1 MKNILFMHGGGPT
14 AVINA
19 SLSGSIRELYDRSF
33 DGDILYA
40 PFGTGG
46 LLKNKINKFPALSNE
61 DLIKLE
67 RTPGSAIG
75 TGRDHL
81 EGDDYDK
88 LASILK
94 ENNIGYVVMT
104 GGNGTMDT
112 CRKLSYAAKKH
123 NIVVTGTP
131 KTMDNDLSVTDNS
144 PGFGSAARYIAACVR
159 EASEDVLGL
168 PIHACVIEA
177 LGRDAGWVTASA
189 IMAKS
194 GKAPGAD
201 IILVPEVAFDKD
213 KFLTKVEKI
222 HKEKGG
228 VVIVAS
234 EGMRYSDGKPIVEPV
249 FQVGRSVYFGDVSS
263 HLSNLIIKE
272 LGIKSRSEKPGI
284 LGRASISWQSDVDR
298 AEAIACGRVSVK
310 CALEGKNGYMSVIK
324 RTSSSPYKFEA
335 VESPILDS
343 ILEARTLDE
352 KYIDKENMFINESFI
367 EYAKPLI
374 GSIGDDFCSFV

>member
-131 KTMDNDLSVTDNS
+131 TTMDNDLSVTDNS

-194 GKAPGAD
+194 GNAPGAD

-234 EGMRYSDGKPIVEPV
+234 EGMRYSDGKPIVETV

-352 KYIDKENMFINESFI
+352 KYIDKDNMFINESFI

>member
-19 SLSGSIRELYDRSF
+19 SLSGSLRELYERGF
-33 DGDILYA
+33 DGDVLFA

-46 LLKNKINKFPALSNE
+46 LMKGN
-61 DLIKLE
+61 IKRIPEMSEEELNRLE
-67 RTPGSAIG
+67 RTPGSAVG

-81 EGDDYDK
+81 EGDDYDR
-88 LASILK
+88 LSSILK
-94 ENNIGYVVMT
+94 ENGIGYVVMT

-112 CRKLSYAAKKH
+112 ARKLSKAAARYG
-123 NIVVTGTP
+123 IAVCGTP

-144 PGFGSAARYIAACVR
+144 PGFGSAARYMAACVR
-159 EASEDVLGL
+159 EASIDVQGL

-189 IMAKS
+189 LLSKT
-194 GKAPGAD
+194 GNAPGAD
-201 IILVPEVAFDKD
+201 IILVPEVPFDKER
-213 KFLTKVEKI
+213 FLERVEEI

-272 LGIKSRSEKPGI
+272 LGIKARSEKPGI
-284 LGRASISWQSDVDR
+284 LGRASVPWQSDVDR
-298 AEAIACGRVSVK
+298 AEAIACGRVSVR
-310 CALEGKNGYMSVIK
+310 CALEGKNGYMSVI
-324 RTSSSPYKFEA
+324 RRISDDPFAFEA
-335 VESPILDS
+335 VESEILDS

-352 KYIDKENMFINESFI
+352 KYIDRENMFINESFI
-367 EYAKPLI
+367 DYAKPLI
-374 GSIGDDFCSFV
+374 GSIGEDFCSFV

>member
-19 SLSGSIRELYDRSF
+19 SLSGSFRELYERCF
-33 DGDILYA
+33 EGDILYA

-46 LLKNKINKFPALSNE
+46 LMKNNIKRIDRLSE
-61 DLIKLE
+61 EELIKLE

-81 EGDDYDK
+81 EGDDYEK
-88 LASILK
+88 LAQILRD
-94 ENNIGYVVMT
+94 NNVGYVVMT

-112 CRKLSYAAKKH
+112 CRKLSNAAIKYG
-123 NIVVTGTP
+123 ITVTGTP

-189 IMAKS
+189 VMAKS

-201 IILVPEVAFDKD
+201 IILVPEVPFDKD
-213 KFLTKVEKI
+213 KFLTKVEKV

-284 LGRASISWQSDVDR
+284 LGRASISWQSDIDR
-298 AEAIACGRVSVK
+298 AEAIECGRVSVR
-310 CALEGKNGYMSVIK
+310 CALEGKNGYMSVIN
-324 RTSSSPYKFEA
+324 RISSDPFKFEA

-352 KYIDKENMFINESFI
+352 KYIDKENMYINDSFI
-367 EYAKPLI
+367 DYVKPLI

>member
-19 SLSGSIRELYDRSF
+19 SLSGSFRELYERCF
-33 DGDILYA
+33 EGDILYA

-46 LLKNKINKFPALSNE
+46 LMKNNIKRIDRLSE
-61 DLIKLE
+61 EELIKLE

-81 EGDDYDK
+81 EGDDYEK
-88 LASILK
+88 LAQILRD
-94 ENNIGYVVMT
+94 NNVGYVVMT

-112 CRKLSYAAKKH
+112 CRKLSNAAIKYG
-123 NIVVTGTP
+123 ITVTGTP

-189 IMAKS
+189 VMAKS

-201 IILVPEVAFDKD
+201 IILVPEVPFDKD

-284 LGRASISWQSDVDR
+284 LGRASISWQSDIDR
-298 AEAIACGRVSVK
+298 AEAIECGRVSVR
-310 CALEGKNGYMSVIK
+310 CALEGKNGYMSVIN
-324 RTSSSPYKFEA
+324 RISSDPFKFEA

-352 KYIDKENMFINESFI
+352 KYIDKENMYINDSFI
-367 EYAKPLI
+367 DYVKPLI